1 MPHFNLAAAAKDEGA
16 LMRGHPSVFESRARL
31 FLMVSKTCS
40 KPLFCRMLFSQ
51 SRSHFCA
58 TSFGIIG
65 LFLALLLLPTLSA
78 KADPR
83 EAPRPLAQGVF
94 QPVPGAEE
102 VDVALV
108 LAVDVSLS
116 MDMDELALQREGYI
130 EALTSRP
137 VLDAIRGGMLGKI
150 GVTYFE
156 WAGSAVQYQ
165 IADWHIIEDA
175 ASARAFVDLLK
186 AAPIRRARRTS
197 ITGALDFAFT
207 KLKTAPYRPIRRVI
221 DVSGDGPNNEGG
233 LVSAKRD
240 EILAAGVT
248 INGLPIVYARTVQS
262 SFDIDGLDT
271 YYRDCVIGG
280 PNAFM
285 IAIRAK
291 DQFPQAIRSKILRE
305 VAQAGT
311 SDALPGAPMR
321 TNSDCQIGERMWQRN
336 WER

>member
-1 MPHFNLAAAAKDEGA
+1 MGA
-16 LMRGHPSVFESRARL
+16 LMRSHPSILKHVALGLLLTLSMLPVFG
-31 FLMVSKTCS
+31 S
-40 KPLFCRMLFSQ
+40 KPD
-51 SRSHFCA
+51 A
-58 TSFGIIG
+58 
-65 LFLALLLLPTLSA
+65 
-78 KADPR
+78 R
-83 EAPRPLAQGVF
+83 EAPRLLAQGVF
-94 QPVPGAEE
+94 QPAPNAEE

-108 LAVDVSLS
+108 LAVDVSFS
-116 MDMDELALQREGYI
+116 MDPDELALQREGYI

-137 VLDAIRGGMLGKI
+137 VLDAIKNGMLGKI

-156 WAGSAVQYQ
+156 WAGSGIQYQ
-165 IADWHIIEDA
+165 IADWSIIEDA

-248 INGLPIVYARTVQS
+248 INGLPIVYARAVQS
-262 SFDIDGLDT
+262 SFDIDGLDS

-311 SDALPGAPMR
+311 SDAAPGPSTR
-321 TNSDCQIGERMWQRN
+321 GRYDCQIGEVMWQRN